1 MRKSLVPSRCLP
13 SSAVNSPFKSPISA
27 QKRARECRK
36 RRDPE
41 QGSSPSS
48 SSPLPKLSA
57 SEHEAMILKIL
68 SQPFKVP
75 IANYVPEHSTRCLG
89 MKRSA
94 GRRALHDP
102 FACNALVL
110 YSPPE
115 LSEHEKLKMDASKLP
130 VHVVVDPLLGN
141 ILRPHQREGVRFM
154 YDCVTGAKGDFNG
167 CIMADEMGLGKT
179 LQCITLLWTLLR
191 QSPDCKPTIGKAI
204 IVCPSSLVKNWYK
217 EFGKWLGCRVNCL
230 AMDGGSKEHTTKELE
245 QYMANQSYRHG
256 TPVLIIS
263 YETFRLYADIL
274 NASEVGAV
282 LCDEGHRLKNCENLT
297 YQALMGLKTKRR
309 VLLSGTPIQ
318 NDLTE
323 YYSLLHFVNPGMLGT
338 TAEFRKQYEIPI
350 LRGQDANSTDTER
363 EKAAERL
370 QELAALVNR
379 CMIRRTS
386 ALLTKYLPVKFEM
399 VVCVRMTAVQ
409 AELYKAFLESDTVR
423 KSLQQQRSEQKAT
436 LTALSNITTLKKLCN
451 HPDLVYDKIQEGAD
465 GFEKAGNILPAN
477 YSPRE
482 LRPELGAK
490 LLLLDC
496 MLASIKTNTNDKIV
510 LVSNY
515 TQTLDL
521 FEKLCRKRGYGYV
534 RLDGTMTIKKRG
546 KVVDQFN
553 SPDSSDFIFM
563 LSSKAGGCG
572 LNLIGANRLVMFDP
586 DWNPANDEQAMARVW
601 RDGQKKPCF
610 IYRLLATG
618 SIEEKI
624 FQRQTHKKALSTTV
638 VDNNEDGERH
648 FTRDDLKDLFKLDEG
663 TISDTH
669 DIFRCKRCTNG
680 VQTKLP
686 PDNSDCM
693 SDLVHW
699 YHCANNKG
707 IPDDILSKSWD
718 ITRCVSFVFH
728 HRSNSAVVEQELAEQ
743 RRLQALAAKQREQEE
758 KEEEED
764 ECEKENRPEDDESGV
779 EEDDAEKDEDFVL

>member
-1 MRKSLVPSRCLP
+1 MVRIMRKSLVPQRCVP
-13 SSAVNSPFKSPISA
+13 TTAVNSPFKSPLSA
-27 QKRARECRK
+27 QKRTRECRK
-36 RRDPE
+36 RVSEKGAVE
-41 QGSSPSS
+41 QSPT
-48 SSPLPKLSA
+48 PKLSV
-57 SEHEAMILKIL
+57 SEHEIMIMKIL
-68 SQPFKVP
+68 SQPFKIP

-94 GRRALHDP
+94 ARRALHDP

-110 YSPPE
+110 FAPPE
-115 LSEHEKLKMDASKLP
+115 LTEHDKLKMDKNKIQ

-191 QSPDCKPTIGKAI
+191 QSPDCKPTINKAI

-230 AMDGGSKEHTTKELE
+230 SIDGGSKEQTTKELE
-245 QYMANQSYRHG
+245 QYMANQSQRHG

-263 YETFRLYADIL
+263 YETFRLYANIL
-274 NASEVGAV
+274 NSSDVGAV

-323 YYSLLHFVNPGMLGT
+323 YYSLLHFVNPGMLGS
-338 TAEFRKQYEIPI
+338 TAEFRKQYENPI
-350 LRGQDANSTDTER
+350 LRGQDANSTDAER
-363 EKAAERL
+363 ERAAERL

-399 VVCVRMTAVQ
+399 VVCVRMTEVQ
-409 AELYKAFLESDTVR
+409 TELYKSFLQSDTIRRSVME
-423 KSLQQQRSEQKAT
+423 KSATKAS
-436 LTALSNITTLKKLCN
+436 LTALSNITSLKKLCN
-451 HPDLVYDKIQEGAD
+451 HPDLVYEKIQEGAD
-465 GFEKAGNILPAN
+465 GFEKAANILPSN

-490 LLLLDC
+490 LMLLDC
-496 MLASIKTNTNDKIV
+496 MLASIKTNTTDKIV

-546 KVVDQFN
+546 KVVDEFN
-553 SPDSSDFIFM
+553 RPDSGDFIFM

-618 SIEEKI
+618 TIEEKI

-638 VDNNEDGERH
+638 VDNAEDGERH
-648 FTRDDLKDLFKLDEG
+648 FTQDDLKDLFKLDEL
-663 TISDTH
+663 TRSDTH

-686 PDNSDCM
+686 PDDSDCM
-693 SDLVHW
+693 SDLAHW

-718 ITRCVSFVFH
+718 ITGCVSFVFH
-728 HRSNSAVVEQELAEQ
+728 HRSNSAVVEQHLAEQ
-743 RRLQALAAKQREQEE
+743 RRLQALAEKEQ
-758 KEEEED
+758 KEEEQDEEDDKENARYDSCGED
-764 ECEKENRPEDDESGV
+764 EDEPEDD
-779 EEDDAEKDEDFVL
+779 AKDEDFTL